1 MEVVDH
7 GLESRRQGLHL
18 SLDKECPASVV
29 GEFGQLHWRSQQQKP
44 RKQKVQAVLH
54 SGYPDHHI
62 SLGEMLE
69 SMLDHF
75 PGNVHL

>member
-1 MEVVDH
+1 VVDH
-7 GLESRRQGLHL
+7 GLEPRRQGLHL

-29 GEFGQLHWRSQQQKP
+29 GEFGKQGWQQKP

-54 SGYPDHHI
+54 SGYLDHHI
-62 SLGEMLE
+62 SLGGMLE